1 MTSQRLIVQR
11 RLSLAVPLLALGFAM
26 SPDDAAA
33 ACSNGDPLDCNPV
46 GQTLNPAARFVDPNP
61 PPGYTQCAG
70 FINTAQD
77 DVNRFWENNCLP
89 FKGGQLW
96 LRLYDLNNNIIA
108 GAHLFN
114 GVGGC
119 PWGAT
124 HIGYDTDMN
133 EGAGFLDQ
141 MGACNDAAGVSMAWF
156 TDNSNYCGCGDYTC
170 NDIYTANTANNKV
183 LYVGGDA
190 SNPGREI
197 FYSGPNG
204 KGTCAVDGNAIFF
217 AKLAIYNLNPDA
229 DNDGVPNAQDN
240 CPNNPNP
247 NQANADGDALGD
259 ACDACPA
266 DPDNDLDLDKVCG
279 DLDVCPDKPDPGQED
294 TDKDTLGDACDACPN
309 DPDNDLDL
317 DKVCGDVDL
326 CPEDADPGQEDTDK
340 DTLGDVCDACPAD
353 PDNDLDAD
361 LVCGDLDNCPAD
373 VNPDQED
380 TDMNGMGDACDPV
393 DPGTTSSSTT
403 TTTDATTSSTTD
415 PGTTDATATTTD
427 ATTSTTGDPG
437 SSSNPTT
444 GDPGSETTATP
455 TTDPTTTTLPPD
467 TTTTDPG
474 SSSGSGSDTAGV
486 DDGGCGCTSAGTPPM
501 SALWLGLAGLALRR
515 RRRAA

>member
-26 SPDDAAA
+26 TPDDAAA

-141 MGACNDAAGVSMAWF
+141 MGVCNDAAGVSMAWF

-217 AKLAIYNLNPDA
+217 AKLAIYN
-229 DNDGVPNAQDN
+229 
-240 CPNNPNP
+240 
-247 NQANADGDALGD
+247 
-259 ACDACPA
+259 
-266 DPDNDLDLDKVCG
+266 
-279 DLDVCPDKPDPGQED
+279 
-294 TDKDTLGDACDACPN
+294 
-309 DPDNDLDL
+309 
-317 DKVCGDVDL
+317 
-326 CPEDADPGQEDTDK
+326 
-340 DTLGDVCDACPAD
+340 
-353 PDNDLDAD
+353 
-361 LVCGDLDNCPAD
+361 
-373 VNPDQED
+373 
-380 TDMNGMGDACDPV
+380 
-393 DPGTTSSSTT
+393 
-403 TTTDATTSSTTD
+403 
-415 PGTTDATATTTD
+415 
-427 ATTSTTGDPG
+427 
-437 SSSNPTT
+437 
-444 GDPGSETTATP
+444 
-455 TTDPTTTTLPPD
+455 
-467 TTTTDPG
+467 
-474 SSSGSGSDTAGV
+474 
-486 DDGGCGCTSAGTPPM
+486 
-501 SALWLGLAGLALRR
+501 
-515 RRRAA
+515 